1 MRIAKILAC
10 VLVACS
16 LVAVG
21 EAQRQGR
28 VTLFEG
34 ARLITGVAGAHGE
47 DVEVIESS
55 AFIVENNR
63 FTRVGRKGEVKLP
76 AGAARVDLTGKTV
89 MPALVEM
96 HGHVGYRKGT
106 TNFIENYTE
115 ENVIDH
121 LQRLAYHGVGAILS
135 LGVDPREL
143 GYLLR
148 DKFRVQ
154 PPPDTAMF
162 FTAGQGLMWPN
173 SGPGYPMRPAP
184 YGIRTEEQARL
195 AVREMAAKRV
205 DYLKVWVDE
214 RQNQPGIPGGP
225 PMQKLPLAVAAA
237 GIQEAAKYGIRAMT
251 HSYTLEDNKA
261 LVRAGLAGFAHPPW
275 REKELDDEF
284 IQLMKDHPDVFVL
297 MTTWGSRN
305 LIYGASP
312 AWLDDPLL
320 RETFSPEDIA
330 MLKRPETPKDAP
342 ARWKAGI
349 VPRSVAKLKAAGV
362 RFGLGGDIG
371 GISGGQFFGWS
382 SHIELASMVEAGLT
396 PSEAIIAVTSNSA
409 EFLGAHQLGMVAS
422 GKSADF
428 IVLDANPLDNIANSR
443 RISKVYLRGTE
454 VNRAALRAKWAATG
468 ATSAGDHR

>member
-1 MRIAKILAC
+1 MRLTKILSY
-10 VLVACS
+10 VFIACS
-16 LVAVG
+16 VG
-21 EAQRQGR
+21 AQGDAQTRS
-28 VTLFEG
+28 VSLFEG
-34 ARLITGVAGAHGE
+34 ARLITGVGGAYGE
-47 DVEVIESS
+47 EIEVIENS
-55 AFIVENNR
+55 AFIVDNGR

-76 AGAARVDLTGKTV
+76 AGAIRVDLTGKTV

-115 ENVIDH
+115 ENVVDH
-121 LQRLAYHGVGAILS
+121 LQRLAYHGVGVILS

-154 PPPDTAMF
+154 PPPDAAMF
-162 FTAGQGLMWPN
+162 LTGGQGLMWPN

-184 YGIRTEEQARL
+184 YGIRTEVQARM
-195 AVREMAAKRV
+195 AIREMAAKRV
-205 DYLKVWVDE
+205 DYVKVWVDDRRNE
-214 RQNQPGIPGGP
+214 PGIAGGP
-225 PMQKLPLAVAAA
+225 PMQKLPLPVAAA
-237 GIQEAAKYGIRAMT
+237 AIDEAARYGIRVMT

-275 REKELDDEF
+275 RERELDNEF
-284 IQLMKDHPDVFVL
+284 IQLMKDHPKVFVL

-312 AWLDDPLL
+312 PWLSDPLL
-320 RETFSPEDIA
+320 SETFSPADIE
-330 MLKRPETPKDAP
+330 MLKRPETPKNAP
-342 ARWKAGI
+342 AEWKKGV
-349 VPRSVAKLKAAGV
+349 VPRSVAKLKSAGV

-396 PSEAIIAVTSNSA
+396 PAEAIIAATSNSA
-409 EFLGAHQLGMVAS
+409 EFLGTPELGMVAS
-422 GKSADF
+422 GKSASF
-428 IVLDANPLDNIANSR
+428 IVLDANPLDNINNTR
-443 RISKVYLRGTE
+443 RISRVYLKGVE
-454 VNRAALRAKWAATG
+454 VNRPALRAKWTG
-468 ATSAGDHR
+468 KGSTLP